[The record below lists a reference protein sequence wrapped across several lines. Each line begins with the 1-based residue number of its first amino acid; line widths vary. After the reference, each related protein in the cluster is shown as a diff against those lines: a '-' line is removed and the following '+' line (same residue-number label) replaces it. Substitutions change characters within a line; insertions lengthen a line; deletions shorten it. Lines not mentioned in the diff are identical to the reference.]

1 MGNEDKKPRLQI
13 NLGGL
18 VVIII
23 LALVLF
29 KVDIKSKI
37 ESEQFQK
44 NTIYITEKVKDF
56 WEKYVTNPLKSK
68 TGGLV
73 KDFTGKIQKSAN
85 EQAQSL
91 IKKNFFDNKL
101 EDSLQGE

>member
-23 LALVLF
+23 LALILF

-44 NTIYITEKVKDF
+44 NTVYVTEKVKGF
-56 WEKYVTNPLKSK
+56 WVKYVTGPFKSK
-68 TGGLV
+68 AESLV
-73 KDFTGKIQKSAN
+73 KDFATKIQKSAS
-85 EQAQSL
+85 EQAQGL
-91 IKKNFFDNKL
+91 IKKNLFDNKIGDRL
-101 EDSLQGE
+101 RED